1 MSMSKSLVS
10 IFTVILAL
18 ALPRWSIAWQTAA
31 DIEFF
36 EAKIRPVLIDK
47 CYRCHNSVDTSES
60 SLVLDTRMGVLA
72 GGDNGKIVEP
82 GKPAESRLLAILRH
96 EVPGLEMPD
105 DGERLSDTIIADF
118 KKWIEMGAPDPRDH
132 PPTKSELEA
141 LNSWD
146 KVLEERKKAWW
157 SFQPITQPVIP
168 EVSDSRWASH
178 PVDRFIFSK
187 MSDQGL
193 PPANRAEPS
202 ILVRRLFLVLI
213 GLPPTA
219 NEITRW
225 SDELKKPS
233 GLERLVDHLLG
244 RQEFGERWARH
255 WMDWLRYADSH
266 GSEGDP
272 IIENA
277 WHYRDYLIRALNADV
292 SYDQLVRENLAGDL
306 LSNPRINSELGIN
319 ESMIGPAQ
327 LRMVFHGFSPTDA
340 LDEKV
345 RFIDDQISVLSK
357 AYLGVTVSCARCHN
371 HKFDPI
377 SQEDYYAMFG
387 VLASCRPGRH
397 SITVST
403 DSEKNASEMQ
413 RLKDSIRESIA
424 KDWLQRLPSLAQQW
438 KQDTETLTKITQPN
452 DVRWP
457 LAALQRD
464 VVAGVEFAQAWNN
477 RLMERSAH
485 TKAQVDFDKTN
496 KLVDW
501 NLGDQAAYQ
510 EWFRDGTGLK
520 EQSAKG
526 GDFAVAAQGDRV
538 LTGIYPAG
546 VYSHLESDK
555 SPARLSSNYFH
566 LKGKYDL
573 WLRLTGDGSSQ
584 VRFVVQDY
592 PRNGVVFPTA
602 GIGGGWHWQKFDLSY
617 WDGDDVHVELV
628 TGRDAPVLVNASDR
642 SWFGV
647 TNVIAVPAGSPA
659 PPEVF
664 AQQLPFFA
672 LAESQKPESMAQAID
687 LYISALQQAVEAW
700 RLGKC
705 ESSQA
710 EWLDLAMQQGVLV
723 NQLDQLEETRKLVE
737 AYRSIES
744 KLPVPVRVPGVDE
757 AVPRDM
763 PLLIR
768 GNHKQPG
775 KAVSRRFLQ
784 AIDKT
789 SYGAEDSGRLKL
801 AEDILRDDNPLTRR
815 VIVNRIWNHLFGR
828 GIVLTTDNFGKLGAN
843 PSHPELLDHLAIQFK
858 ENRGSIKTMIRY
870 LVTTEA
876 WQLSSRPSEKS
887 LQVDPE
893 NQYLSH
899 ANLRRLEAEAIR
911 DSLLAVSGQLDP
923 AVFGPPVD
931 GGSRRRSIYIRVQ
944 RNALDPFLRA
954 FDFPEPFSSVGNRDV
969 TNVPAQSLAF
979 MNDASV
985 KNWAKAWAQSVLKQ
999 ADLAD
1004 DQERLDLMMRAGI
1017 GRSPTEREV
1026 SDLLSYLNTS
1036 LKYQED
1042 LRNQRQEL
1050 DQRIDRV
1057 RTEISDILRPARAA
1071 MIEADSKKQIT
1082 VDKNAPLPV
1091 DPIARWNFEKGLQ
1104 DDIGQL
1110 QSELRNGATR
1120 DGGALSVGP
1129 DGHAISVPLTRDVKA
1144 KTLEVWVQLQNLD
1157 QRGGGVMSI
1166 QNRSGDVFDAIVFGE
1181 QSPRQ
1186 WLAGSNVFER
1196 TKPFGGPEENEA
1208 NQQPVHFAIVY
1219 HADGKIVGY
1228 RNGQPYGQ
1236 AYQSNG
1242 PREFKAGDT
1251 VIGFGI
1257 RHLPAGG
1264 NRILTGSIF
1273 KAQLYDRALSAEEVK
1288 VSFQSYP
1295 SAFTTDMVIATL
1307 SSDLQQKIRTG
1318 QSELVQLEVERRSLG
1333 PSAEQSDQ
1341 EFAWG
1346 EIAQVIFSLKEF
1358 SFLQ

>member
-1 MSMSKSLVS
+1 MLISNSVASFVT
-10 IFTVILAL
+10 IALAL
-18 ALPRWSIAWQTAA
+18 ALPRWAVAWQNAA

-47 CYRCHNSVDTSES
+47 CYRCHNSVDTAES

-82 GKPAESRLLAILRH
+82 GKPVESRLLAILRH

-118 KKWIEMGAPDPRDH
+118 EKWIEMGAPDPRDH

-146 KVLEERKKAWW
+146 KVLEERKKGWW
-157 SFQPITQPVIP
+157 SFQPITQSAIP
-168 EVSDSRWASH
+168 EVKDSRWAGH

-187 MSDQGL
+187 MTEQGL
-193 PPANRAEPS
+193 TPANRAEPS

-219 NEITRW
+219 NEVNRW
-225 SDELKKPS
+225 SDELTKPS

-244 RQEFGERWARH
+244 RQEYGERWARH

-277 WHYRDYLIRALNADV
+277 WQYRDYLIRALNADI
-292 SYDQLVRENLAGDL
+292 SFDQLVRENLAGDL
-306 LSNPRINSELGIN
+306 LPEPRINTDLGIN
-319 ESMIGPAQ
+319 ESMIGPSQ

-345 RFIDDQISVLSK
+345 RFIDDQISVMSK
-357 AYLGVTVSCARCHN
+357 AYLGMTVSCARCHN

-397 SITVST
+397 SITVSS
-403 DSEKNASEMQ
+403 DSEKNLNEMRQ
-413 RLKDSIRESIA
+413 LKESIRQSMA
-424 KDWLQRLPSLAQQW
+424 KEWLQRLPMLSQQW
-438 KQDTETLTKITQPN
+438 KKDAESLTKITQPS

-464 VVAGVEFAQAWNN
+464 LAAGVDFAQAWNH
-477 RLMERSAH
+477 RLLERAGE
-485 TKAQVDFDKTN
+485 TKAQADFEKTN

-501 NLGDQAAYQ
+501 NLGDQAAYA
-510 EWFRDGTGLK
+510 EWFRDGSGLK
-520 EQSAKG
+520 EQSASG
-526 GDFAVAAQGDRV
+526 GEFAVAVQGDRA

-573 WLRLTGDGSSQ
+573 WLRLAGDGSSQ

-602 GIGGGWHWQKFDLSY
+602 GIGSGWHWQKFDLSY

-647 TNVIAVPAGSPA
+647 TKVLAVPAGSPA

-664 AQQLPFFA
+664 SQQLPFFT
-672 LAESQKPESMAQAID
+672 LAESKKPESMDQAID
-687 LYISALQQAVEAW
+687 LYISALQQSIEAW
-700 RLGKC
+700 QLGKC

-723 NQLDQLEETRKLVE
+723 NQLDQLEETRKLLE
-737 AYRSIES
+737 AYRAIES

-763 PLLIR
+763 PLFIR

-775 KAVSRRFLQ
+775 KTVFRRFLQ
-784 AIDKT
+784 AIDKA
-789 SYGAEDSGRLKL
+789 SYGNEDSGRLKL
-801 AEDILRDDNPLTRR
+801 AEDILREDNPLTRR
-815 VIVNRIWNHLFGR
+815 VIANRIWNHLFGR
-828 GIVLTTDNFGKLGAN
+828 GIVLTTDNFGKLGAK
-843 PSHPELLDHLAIQFK
+843 PSHPELLDHLAIQFQ
-858 ENRGSIKTMIRY
+858 ENRGSIKAMIRY

-911 DSLLAVSGQLDP
+911 DSLLTVSGQLDP
-923 AVFGPPVD
+923 VVFGPPVD
-931 GGSRRRSIYIRVQ
+931 SGSRRRSIYIRVQ

-985 KNWAKAWAQSVLKQ
+985 KTWARAWAQSLLRQ
-999 ADLAD
+999 AEVAGDKD
-1004 DQERLDLMMRAGI
+1004 RLDLMMRTGI
-1017 GRSPTEREV
+1017 GRSPTEKER
-1026 SDLLSYLNTS
+1026 SDLLSYLKAS

-1042 LRNQRQEL
+1042 LRNQRKEL
-1050 DQRIDRV
+1050 DQRIDRIK
-1057 RTEISDILRPARAA
+1057 TEIGDVLRPARAA
-1071 MIEADSKKQIT
+1071 MIESASNKQVTI
-1082 VDKNAPLPV
+1082 DKDAPLPV

-1104 DDIGQL
+1104 DDVGKL
-1110 QSELRNGATR
+1110 PSELKNGATLENGVLR
-1120 DGGALSVGP
+1120 VGP
-1129 DGHAISVPLTRDVKA
+1129 DGHAISVPLTRDIKA

-1157 QRGGGVMSI
+1157 QRGGGAMSI

-1181 QSPRQ
+1181 QSPKQ

-1196 TKPFGGPEENEA
+1196 TQPFGGPEENEA

-1219 HADGKIVGY
+1219 HSDGKIIGY

-1273 KAQLYDRALSAEEVK
+1273 KAQLYDRALSDEEVK

-1295 SAFTTDMVIATL
+1295 SAFTTDMVIASL
-1307 SSDLQQKIRTG
+1307 SSDLQQKIRAG
-1318 QSELVQLEVERRSLG
+1318 QSELVQLEAERRSLG
-1333 PSAEQSDQ
+1333 PSAEQSDE